1 MIKIEIA
8 KNHGYGFAYTPIRVW
23 FAMHEVVDMEEGVRN

>member
-8 KNHGYGFAYTPIRVW
+8 KNHGYSFAKTPIKVW
-23 FAMHEVVDMEEGVRN
+23 FAMHGVEDAEEGVRN